1 MAAKSSE
8 SGRGFTLDRMR
19 GHDGVSWTLPVH
31 FGVDNWQPA
40 VSTLPPRLF
49 VTAVHNVVSII
60 LGIDRRSS
68 RFSAEITRD
77 RSA

>member
-1 MAAKSSE
+1 VAAKSIE

-49 VTAVHNVVSII
+49 VTTVHNVVLQRIV
-60 LGIDRRSS
+60 LEACRQLNVELSS
-68 RFSAEITRD
+68 VPC
-77 RSA
+77 